1 MPNMKWLFVALC
13 AMFFQQSFVTI
24 GKVLPAIL
32 APAIFD
38 DLLIN
43 PSWLGVY
50 VAIIAFVALTVQ
62 VGCGSFII
70 RYGSLRIS
78 QISLLSTG
86 IGLALAAPGFTSLM
100 ILSAVAIGASA
111 SSTPASSHLLG
122 RYSPAQYAPLV
133 FSIKQTAVPLGL
145 LSAGLL
151 GPFLTEA
158 YNWRVALLAV
168 AGACLVFTLALE
180 SFRAKFDK
188 DRDESKKIHLSDFR
202 GTVNLVL
209 SKKPLRSLAFG
220 CFAFVGLQAT
230 FVAFFVIYLTD
241 IGYSLIE
248 AGAVFSIATAV
259 AIPGRIFW
267 GWMSSWLVQ
276 PRAMLG
282 ILALLMFV
290 AAGLTSCFDASWST
304 WQVLLVAVLVSASV
318 FSWHGVTLAEAARLA
333 PSSMRGTVTGGVLS
347 FGQFGGLV
355 LPLFYSLI
363 LSLTGSYQLGFLA
376 CSLPALIVGVVLS
389 IDNRKGFWSRKT

>member
-1 MPNMKWLFVALC
+1 MKWLFVALC

-50 VAIIAFVALTVQ
+50 VGIIAIVALTVQ

-86 IGLALAAPGFTSLM
+86 IGLALATPGFTSLM

-151 GPFLTEA
+151 GPFLTET
-158 YNWRVALLAV
+158 YDWKVALLAV
-168 AGACLVFTLALE
+168 AGACVVFTLTLE
-180 SFRAKFDK
+180 TLRAKFDK

-202 GTVNLVL
+202 GTVTLVL

-220 CFAFVGLQAT
+220 CFAFVGLQTT

-363 LSLTGSYQLGFLA
+363 LSLTGSYQLGFLLA
-376 CSLPALIVGVVLS
+376 RCQLSLLE
-389 IDNRKGFWSRKT
+389 

>member
-1 MPNMKWLFVALC
+1 
-13 AMFFQQSFVTI
+13 MFFQQSFVTI

-86 IGLALAAPGFTSLM
+86 IGLALATPGFTSLM
-100 ILSAVAIGASA
+100 ILSAIAIGASA

-158 YNWRVALLAV
+158 YDWRVALLAV

-202 GTVNLVL
+202 GTLTLVL

-389 IDNRKGFWSRKT
+389 IDNRKGFWSRRN

>member
-1 MPNMKWLFVALC
+1 MKWLFVALC

-50 VAIIAFVALTVQ
+50 VGIIAIVALIVQ

-86 IGLALAAPGFTSLM
+86 IGLALATPGFTSLM

-158 YNWRVALLAV
+158 YDWKVALLAV
-168 AGACLVFTLALE
+168 AGACVVFTLSLE
-180 SFRAKFDK
+180 TFRAKFDK

-202 GTVNLVL
+202 GTINLVL

-220 CFAFVGLQAT
+220 CFAFVGLQTT

-241 IGYSLIE
+241 IGYGLIE

-267 GWMSSWLVQ
+267 GWLSSWLVQ

-389 IDNRKGFWSRKT
+389 IDNRKGFWLRKN